1 MKARYLSAAA
11 AILAALT
18 FATPNIA
25 FAQGTPA
32 AASGEL
38 NQVARAQTKLAEL
51 SIYRGEVTGR
61 MNRSTQRA
69 IETFQLRNNL
79 EPTGTL
85 TPETLSLL
93 FREA

>member
-11 AILAALT
+11 VILAALS
-18 FATPNIA
+18 FATPNVA
-25 FAQGTPA
+25 FAQSASA
-32 AASGEL
+32 ATQNL
-38 NQVARAQTKLAEL
+38 NQIARAQTKLTEL
-51 SIYRGEVTGR
+51 GLYDGEITGR
-61 MNRSTQRA
+61 MNRATERA
-69 IETFQLRNNL
+69 IDRFQSRNNL

>member
-1 MKARYLSAAA
+1 MKASFLTAA
-11 AILAALT
+11 AIFAALSFT
-18 FATPNIA
+18 TPSIA
-25 FAQGTPA
+25 FAQEAPA
-32 AASGEL
+32 ASSEL

-51 SIYRGEVTGR
+51 TIYRGEVTGR
-61 MNRSTQRA
+61 MNRATQRA

-93 FREA
+93 FHEA

>member
-1 MKARYLSAAA
+1 MKASYLIAA
-11 AILAALT
+11 AIFAALSFT
-18 FATPNIA
+18 TPSIA
-25 FAQGTPA
+25 FAQAAPA
-32 AASGEL
+32 ASSEL

-51 SIYRGEVTGR
+51 TIYRGEVTGR
-61 MNRSTQRA
+61 MNRATQRA

-93 FREA
+93 FHEA

>member
-11 AILAALT
+11 AILAVLT
-18 FATPNIA
+18 LATPNLA
-25 FAQGTPA
+25 TAQA
-32 AASGEL
+32 APTASGEL
-38 NQVARAQTKLAEL
+38 NQVARAQTRLAEL

-61 MNRSTQRA
+61 MSRATERA

>member
-18 FATPNIA
+18 FATPNLA
-25 FAQGTPA
+25 FAQATPA
-32 AASGEL
+32 ASTQL
-38 NQVARAQTKLAEL
+38 NQVARAQTRLTEL
-51 SIYRGEVTGR
+51 TFYSGEITGR
-61 MNRSTQRA
+61 MNRATQRA
-69 IETFQLRNNL
+69 IESFQLRNNL